1 MTRHPRRGFL
11 RGGLAL
17 AGLGLLAGC
26 EQAPPWVPRRQRLP
40 RVGFLSSGVRGPVT
54 GAFWEGMADLG
65 YIDGENVTIQAG
77 FVGQDAGRLPEVAG
91 EMVRDGVDVIVT
103 NSGPAHEAA
112 RRATAAI
119 PIVLA
124 VSNDPVALGWVDS
137 LNRPGGNMT
146 GQATISAETWGKRL
160 ELLKEAVPGV
170 QRVLVIWNATIPG
183 AARSYNAI
191 QDAGPPLGIQVAGA
205 PVHGPQDFPGVFQ
218 AAASGPLDGLIAV
231 QEPLTLAHRVDIT
244 GFALQRGMPSM
255 FESREFADAGGLL
268 SYGANLMALHRSA
281 AVFVDKILKGGSPAE
296 IPVERVTRFDF
307 VVNLRTAQALAL
319 TVPPSIVQQATD
331 TIT

>member
-1 MTRHPRRGFL
+1 
-11 RGGLAL
+11 
-17 AGLGLLAGC
+17 
-26 EQAPPWVPRRQRLP
+26 
-40 RVGFLSSGVRGPVT
+40 
-54 GAFWEGMADLG
+54 
-65 YIDGENVTIQAG
+65 
-77 FVGQDAGRLPEVAG
+77 
-91 EMVRDGVDVIVT
+91 MVRDGVDVIVT

-218 AAASGPLDGLIAV
+218 VAASGPLDGLIAV